1 MAVSNLQLSH
11 NENMPRIA
19 NNSTIFLL
27 KHINN
32 TVVNL
37 CVKPKWIINN
47 NFNLKRYTVGISN
60 VKRKAAAEAMCIWY
74 LY

>member
-37 CVKPKWIINN
+37 CVKPK
-47 NFNLKRYTVGISN
+47 
-60 VKRKAAAEAMCIWY
+60 
-74 LY
+74 